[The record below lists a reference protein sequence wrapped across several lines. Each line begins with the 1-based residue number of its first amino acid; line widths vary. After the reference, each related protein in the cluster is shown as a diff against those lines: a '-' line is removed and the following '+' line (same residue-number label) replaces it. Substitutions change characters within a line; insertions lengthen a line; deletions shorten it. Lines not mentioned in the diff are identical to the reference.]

1 MEQAKT
7 PAVQILPASND
18 EVKSGAGSQ
27 DAAQLSRASSRG
39 KGPKPNIR
47 VVRDPTPKPL
57 RSPMVNIQIDFEE
70 TMNPL
75 SNSQTGSFRGIRPSV
90 QPSSGI
96 DEEEP
101 DAGADSDEEGP
112 MVVKPLDVVERDGG
126 ASQTAETGEIQN
138 GKHAI
143 AMQVAEIDSTNVLV
157 GSSHDHNTLR
167 DRE

>member
-1 MEQAKT
+1 
-7 PAVQILPASND
+7 
-18 EVKSGAGSQ
+18 
-27 DAAQLSRASSRG
+27 
-39 KGPKPNIR
+39 
-47 VVRDPTPKPL
+47 
-57 RSPMVNIQIDFEE
+57 MVNIQIDFEE